1 MGGVGGA
8 GKGRKGGRKERR
20 KGGERMVD
28 DAEPLVDARR
38 ASHKNNNNEQ
48 LTTINMYEVV

>member
-1 MGGVGGA
+1 
-8 GKGRKGGRKERR
+8 
-20 KGGERMVD
+20 MVD